1 MSDEHDGLPTGKQTG
16 GSAGSTADTTEE
28 ARNAPPNSAKQGA
41 EPSGYKAD
49 NPATAG
55 HGPTALHSITPENRE
70 GKLNPSAPGDA
81 GITPGTD
88 TPDK

>member
-1 MSDEHDGLPTGKQTG
+1 MSEQQDGLPTGKQHSGAG
-16 GSAGSTADTTEE
+16 GAATADE
-28 ARNAPPNSAKQGA
+28 ARNAPPGSPKQGA
-41 EPSGYKAD
+41 EPSGYKGD

-55 HGPTALHSITPENRE
+55 QGPTALHSATPENRE

-88 TPDK
+88 ADK

>member
-1 MSDEHDGLPTGKQTG
+1 MSEQQNGLPADEKTDEKTGAATDG
-16 GSAGSTADTTEE
+16 E
-28 ARNAPPNSAKQGA
+28 ARNAPPGSPKQAA

-55 HGPTALHSITPENRE
+55 HGPTAIHSITPENRE

-81 GITPGTD
+81 GTTPGSD
-88 TPDK
+88 TTK